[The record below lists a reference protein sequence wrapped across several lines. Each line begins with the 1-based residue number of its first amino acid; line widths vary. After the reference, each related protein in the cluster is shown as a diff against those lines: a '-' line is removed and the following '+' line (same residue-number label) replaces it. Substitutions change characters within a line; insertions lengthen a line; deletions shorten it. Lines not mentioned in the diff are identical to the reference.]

1 MKWVIIIELWYKV
14 GRLKALCLAK
24 EAFDKA
30 SLEAAG
36 SGKVPANTEQP

>member
-1 MKWVIIIELWYKV
+1 MKWVFINAGWYKMA
-14 GRLKALCLAK
+14 RLKALCLAK
-24 EAFDKA
+24 EASDKA